1 MTLKTGKSKAN
12 DASAR
17 SVSAKSDREIQK
29 SDESMRADKSTSK
42 GKGPRSLGK
51 ANTGSSGKLK
61 LGSPKPKEDE
71 SEDEDS
77 EETPE
82 VPLSKKARLLESSK
96 ALSES
101 LKSQGGKSS
110 TGKKRRKGA

>member
-12 DASAR
+12 DSSAR
-17 SVSAKSDREIQK
+17 SVPTKSDREIQK
-29 SDESMRADKSTSK
+29 GDKSMRADKSTSK
-42 GKGPRSLGK
+42 GKGPRSFGK
-51 ANTGSSGKLK
+51 ANTSSSGKLK

-71 SEDEDS
+71 IEDDDS

-82 VPLSKKARLLESSK
+82 VPLSKKARLSESSK
-96 ALSES
+96 A
-101 LKSQGGKSS
+101 QGGKSS